1 MRQSHYISSLEIN
14 SPDQLSPS
22 LEKTVS
28 PESPW
33 KQLKSTLLQWGKS
46 LLNFYSGSN
55 EPRIS
60 RRFDRQGYPY
70 FHIYDPIDNAHYT
83 LSSEEAVRTWLE
95 QRYYQ

>member
-1 MRQSHYISSLEIN
+1 MRQSHYISSLKIN

-22 LEKTVS
+22 LEKTAS
-28 PESPW
+28 SASLW
-33 KQLKSTLLQWGKS
+33 KQLKRTLAQWGGS

-70 FHIYDPIDNAHYT
+70 FHIYDPIDRAHYAF
-83 LSSEEAVRTWLE
+83 SSEEAVRTWLE